1 MNTFLEVQAQTYT
14 CGTDF
19 SELASTLPVTKKY
32 LRPYCQTYSGN
43 LTVSCLHPV
52 DEKLYKLDQ
61 HKKTCS
67 QCGDESL
74 NPTVSNQFPLCTP
87 CHEKG
92 WPIKSFT
99 VIAKRVYAK
108 RVKIGDDVQVVD
120 EDIVDEV
127 ENDDNNNT
135 DDCNF
140 DDNSDNR
147 NYDKDHEIQENN
159 SNTESDPDDEDSTS
173 NVVEAD
179 LVTGSK
185 KRGKR
190 SKKTT
195 DSNLVCDS
203 DIQFLQMHG
212 SGEFSSLPCN
222 NFSNKELLKRLEN
235 RAHNTR
241 SKK

>member
-1 MNTFLEVQAQTYT
+1 M
-14 CGTDF
+14 
-19 SELASTLPVTKKY
+19 
-32 LRPYCQTYSGN
+32 
-43 LTVSCLHPV
+43 
-52 DEKLYKLDQ
+52 
-61 HKKTCS
+61 KT
-67 QCGDESL
+67 
-74 NPTVSNQFPLCTP
+74 
-87 CHEKG
+87 
-92 WPIKSFT
+92 
-99 VIAKRVYAK
+99 
-108 RVKIGDDVQVVD
+108 GDDVQVVD
-120 EDIVDEV
+120 QDIVDEV

-159 SNTESDPDDEDSTS
+159 SNTESDPDDEDSKS

-179 LVTGSK
+179 LVTGFK

-195 DSNLVCDS
+195 DSNLVCNS
-203 DIQFLQMHG
+203 DNQFLQMHG
-212 SGEFSSLPCN
+212 SGEFPSLPCN

-241 SKK
+241 SKKLNALLMLYNVNTL